1 MEGRVLH
8 SQSPPMCCETSQD
21 VDLQWWWSTM
31 MAGSS
36 RTIFLLVASTWSS
49 EGWDRFHEYG
59 RCCFALVT
67 VALLANSN
75 TVLGTASDII
85 DVTVWR
91 RRYRISVRTISSF
104 SSNKF
109 SRWVCPRIS
118 NPGSSNSVSRFT
130 SSVRIISPG
139 LKEEICVKFRP
150 NDMGD
155 LWLRFMLHG
164 LLKRSWIFTMG
175 QKANHMIRHLGD
187 LKIWDSK
194 SFPTDTWSWETS
206 CVKTYIF

>member
-75 TVLGTASDII
+75 TVLGTASDRIN
-85 DVTVWR
+85 VTVWR
-91 RRYRISVRTISSF
+91 RRYRISVRTISSS

-118 NPGSSNSVSRFT
+118 SLCSSNSVSRFT
-130 SSVRIISPG
+130 SSVRIISQWT
-139 LKEEICVKFRP
+139 KR
-150 NDMGD
+150 GD
-155 LWLRFMLHG
+155 LCEILSKRHGRLMTATRVAWSIEKELEFFYGTKSKPHDKAFM
-164 LLKRSWIFTMG
+164 
-175 QKANHMIRHLGD
+175 
-187 LKIWDSK
+187 
-194 SFPTDTWSWETS
+194 
-206 CVKTYIF
+206 